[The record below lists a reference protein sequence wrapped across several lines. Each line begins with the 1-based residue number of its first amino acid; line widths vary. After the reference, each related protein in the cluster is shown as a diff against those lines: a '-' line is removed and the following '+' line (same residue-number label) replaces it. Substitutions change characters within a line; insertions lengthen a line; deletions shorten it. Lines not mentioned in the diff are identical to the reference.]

1 MVYFKMKKFI
11 TLTAALFAAFVV
23 SAEVPQDAVVVE
35 AENFEVKGDW
45 RIKPHFPSWYGDRP
59 SGGKF
64 LAGHTKRDGVAS
76 KSVDIAA
83 PGKYKLHWRYL
94 DVLNYPGGYKV
105 EVKQNGAILAENVY
119 NEKSQ
124 RATPEAQKKYGASF
138 AKFMWEELEFTAPAK
153 GKIEIVL
160 TKLPAKNLT
169 AQGSRHLDLFLLTQ
183 DVNYR
188 PQILDLHPLYVQI
201 RMLEDQ
207 AAPTVIHVFGRLS
220 RSPSYPPH
228 MNINKKGLHIGAYNG
243 FARKKD
249 WLKAGDAS
257 PWVKISD
264 HLTFNGNDRLSFDA
278 RSGYRQHDKQ
288 ASFEIL
294 FSTTPDEKNIVKRYV
309 RRGRGNGI
317 IVAIN
322 LPSGT
327 ITSDQEESR
336 KNLARAEATTDVPGG
351 KAPVKYPFIS
361 GVRVG
366 PQTMVDEVIKNE
378 AQVVKSLG
386 LNGVIGAMSSSEEAE
401 QHFPK
406 YTLSAF
412 FFHLNKKCF
421 AQPKTREIEA
431 LMIEQGKTI
440 ARHKRKPLF
449 INLMDEPDYDVNHV
463 VKCAFCKSNFAA
475 FLAENKVKV
484 SGMPTL
490 DKKQGELFY
499 WTLRYRNR
507 VVTNFFK
514 AATDAAAKHLPG
526 VFTTANFA
534 PDVTGG
540 NSVGRGCDWFEI
552 LNSGALTYGWHEDW
566 ANLSGT
572 YQCVG
577 FQNAVMRA
585 ACRKNNVTYG
595 IYNILCRHPWEVE
608 AKGFA
613 AIGYGNS
620 AMHFFNYGPHY
631 ANASDMNS
639 QRPEIYQAIK
649 NVTFAAGAV
658 EDTLV
663 VARPVRGDVAMLL
676 SSTSDIWNRGGDGI
690 FGKERV
696 YLHMLLR
703 HCNYSA
709 DVLSEEDLSTEL
721 KNYKVLFVVDSHIIK
736 SQLKYILDWVKQG
749 NTLYL
754 GANALMYDEANKA
767 LKLPFARKAYTSL
780 HKVSRGQ
787 DHFVRPSKKHKK
799 FQKMTIIGGQ
809 QLPMNSSVK
818 LGRGRVICSGFFP
831 GLSYMHEAVPAGKN
845 IYSIRN
851 YPEAH
856 RNYIAS
862 LKLPAPRVVS
872 SDYRIEAHLLESAD
886 KYLIVLSNW
895 TGEKRSV
902 TVEFN
907 GKKYTRTIGAG
918 GFIEISK

>member
-1 MVYFKMKKFI
+1 MKKF
-11 TLTAALFAAFVV
+11 LFQILLLSAFCVW
-23 SAEVPQDAVVVE
+23 AEIPQDATVVE

-45 RIKPHFPSWYGDRP
+45 RVKPHFPNWYGDRP

-64 LAGHTKRDGVAS
+64 LSGHTKKDGIAS
-76 KSVDIAA
+76 KTVDIAA

-94 DVLNYPGGYKV
+94 DVLNYPGAYKV
-105 EVKQNGAILAENVY
+105 EVKQNGSVLSENVY

-124 RATPEAQKKYGASF
+124 RATPAAQKKYGTSF
-138 AKFMWEELEFTAPAK
+138 AKFMWEFLEFSAPAK

-160 TKLPAKNLT
+160 TKLPANNLT

-183 DVNYR
+183 DLNYK

-201 RMLEDQ
+201 RMLNEQ
-207 AAPTVIHVFGRLS
+207 KTPTVIHVFGRLS

-228 MNINKKGLHIGAYNG
+228 MNINKKGLHIGAYKG
-243 FARKKD
+243 FAPKQNF
-249 WLKAGDAS
+249 LKAGEAS
-257 PWVKISD
+257 PWVKISPY
-264 HLTFNGNDRLSFDA
+264 LTFNGNDRLVFDA
-278 RSGYRQHDKQ
+278 RTNYRKYDSE
-288 ASFEIL
+288 AAFEVL
-294 FSTTPDEKNIVKRYV
+294 LSRTPDEKNIIKRY
-309 RRGRGNGI
+309 RRSGKGNGI
-317 IVAIN
+317 IIAIN
-322 LPSGT
+322 LPAGT
-327 ITSDQEESR
+327 ITSDVEESR
-336 KNLARAEATTDVPGG
+336 KNLDRANAASAVPGG
-351 KAPVKYPFIS
+351 KRPEKYPFIS

-366 PQTMVDEVIKNE
+366 PRSEAPEVVKNE
-378 AQVVKSLG
+378 AQVVRSLG
-386 LNGVIGAMSSSEEAE
+386 LNGVIGAMSSSAEAKKD
-401 QHFPK
+401 FPK
-406 YTLSAF
+406 YTLAAF
-412 FFHLNKKCF
+412 FFHLNNGKCF
-421 AQPKTREIEA
+421 AQPKLKGLDELMKKQAEI
-431 LMIEQGKTI
+431 I
-440 ARHKRKPLF
+440 ASHGRKPLF
-449 INLMDEPDYDVNHV
+449 INLMDEPDYDVDHV
-463 VKCAFCKSNFAA
+463 VKCAFCKSRFAA

-526 VFTTANFA
+526 IFTTANFA

-585 ACRKNNVTYG
+585 ACRKNNLTYG

-649 NVTFAAGAV
+649 NVTFATGAV
-658 EDTLV
+658 EDTLTA
-663 VARPVRGDVAMLL
+663 ARPVRGDVAMLL
-676 SSTSDIWNRGGDGI
+676 SSTSDIWNRGADNI
-690 FGKERV
+690 YGKERV

-709 DVLSEEDLSTEL
+709 DVLSEDDLSTEL

-736 SQLKYILDWVKQG
+736 KQLKYILDWVRQG

-754 GANALMYDEANKA
+754 GANALMYDEANKPLNIA
-767 LKLPFARKAYTSL
+767 VPRKKYTAL

-787 DHFVRPSKKHKK
+787 DNFVRPSKKNKK

-809 QLPMNSSVK
+809 QLPMNNVVK
-818 LGRGRVICSGFFP
+818 FGKGRVICSGFFP
-831 GLSYMHEAVPAGKN
+831 GLSYMHESKRTGK

-862 LKLPAPRVVS
+862 LKLPAPRIES
-872 SDYRIEAHLLESAD
+872 SDYRIEAHLLESPD

-895 TGEKRSV
+895 TGEKRQV
-902 TVEFN
+902 TVTFK
-907 GKKYTRTIGAG
+907 GKTYTRTIGAG